1 MDFPL
6 IPAKSSP
13 FHFREKNDF
22 LPHPSPGPSSVQP
35 PNSPPNPL
43 IKDLSSNGKASFVDA
58 EFWEI
63 ADQADLPNLP
73 YHPDIRLRKVFNHYY
88 TAAYKKPRV
97 QPKVDLYI

>member
-6 IPAKSSP
+6 IPAKSLP
-13 FHFREKNDF
+13 FHFREKNDL
-22 LPHPSPGPSSVQP
+22 LPRPSPGKSPVQP
-35 PNSPPNPL
+35 TNSPPKPL
-43 IKDLSSNGKASFVDA
+43 IKRSFIDA

-73 YHPDIRLRKVFNHYY
+73 YQLDIRLRKVFNHYY

-97 QPKVDLYI
+97 QPQVDLYI